1 MSEPGSELTPLC
13 GVVND
18 NCPEEIRP
26 ITEEV
31 KGTDYRQYE
40 FNLNVILRDCRR
52 ILFDPIYKKTFL
64 TFVWSRMNEDIV
76 LAKTYFLLWVLSV
89 ADL

>member
-1 MSEPGSELTPLC
+1 MCHLHHPLLFKYPPKSIDILIDQWLQGVHEVEFRWFTRPEMSEPGSELTPLC

-26 ITEEV
+26 NTEEV

-40 FNLNVILRDCRR
+40 FNWNVI
-52 ILFDPIYKKTFL
+52 
-64 TFVWSRMNEDIV
+64 
-76 LAKTYFLLWVLSV
+76 
-89 ADL
+89 

>member
-1 MSEPGSELTPLC
+1 MQGVHEVEFRWFTRPEMSEPESELTPLC

-26 ITEEV
+26 NTEEV

-40 FNLNVILRDCRR
+40 FN
-52 ILFDPIYKKTFL
+52 
-64 TFVWSRMNEDIV
+64 
-76 LAKTYFLLWVLSV
+76 
-89 ADL
+89 

>member
-31 KGTDYRQYE
+31 KGTDYR
-40 FNLNVILRDCRR
+40 
-52 ILFDPIYKKTFL
+52 
-64 TFVWSRMNEDIV
+64 
-76 LAKTYFLLWVLSV
+76 
-89 ADL
+89 